1 MSSTPSLASLH
12 HRLTSTSQLLLERSR
27 VVSLKLTPSA
37 SSTNTI
43 VRNLSA
49 IKTDLQRIEDDLE
62 ANGLKGSP
70 ATSSAGTA
78 VSKGKNKSKGLAT
91 PKESEVE
98 KQVREVGESYD
109 RLVAILGE
117 DEGGRERSKTL
128 VRER

>member
-1 MSSTPSLASLH
+1 
-12 HRLTSTSQLLLERSR
+12 
-27 VVSLKLTPSA
+27 LTPSA